1 MKKAAYLAA
10 TFSGVIVLWSLV
22 ALQMNNTLLLPR
34 PMDVGIGALILW
46 QSGDLQTHV
55 LASLQRLLVGLA
67 IGVPVGSLLGCL
79 MGLSRSIDAI
89 FNPYLRAFNA
99 IPALALVP
107 LSLLLLGVTE
117 ASRYSLLVYTIT
129 LVVTIN
135 ARNGVHLIPQ
145 LRLRVGAT
153 LGLSDTAT
161 LFRIIIP
168 SCFPSI
174 LTGIRTA
181 IGLGVMVI
189 VAAEMMGAESGL
201 GFLIMQA
208 RSHFSMTNVLVG
220 VLGLGFLSLALDRA
234 FVLAVDWF
242 FPRWSLKR
250 RV

>member
-34 PMDVGIGALILW
+34 PMDVGISALILW

-67 IGVPVGSLLGCL
+67 IGVPVGCLLGCL

-135 ARNGVHLIPQ
+135 ARNGVRLIPQ

>member
-67 IGVPVGSLLGCL
+67 IGVPVGCLLGCL

>member
-34 PMDVGIGALILW
+34 PMDVGISALILW

-55 LASLQRLLVGLA
+55 LASLQRLLVGL
-67 IGVPVGSLLGCL
+67 
-79 MGLSRSIDAI
+79 
-89 FNPYLRAFNA
+89 A

>member
-34 PMDVGIGALILW
+34 PRDVGISALILW

-79 MGLSRSIDAI
+79 MGLSRSFDAI

-135 ARNGVHLIPQ
+135 ARNGVRLIPQ

-189 VAAEMMGAESGL
+189 VAAEMMGSESGL